1 MLVTVRRREQ
11 SVEIREEQ
19 NAPFCF
25 SLELFRYAPF
35 NLYSG
40 SFFFSFIKCILR
52 AARSRRDLD
61 CPMQNLSRR
70 FSTVPIHKLLPQQL
84 HQHQPQP
91 TRFFIPFSEFQQKRK
106 LLEHKLISDLDG
118 CDNLSQV
125 KEVHAHLLRHGLSQ
139 CCYVLTKL
147 VRTLTKLGVPVDA
160 YPRLV
165 FLQVKY
171 PNPFLWTAM
180 IRGYTVQGPIS
191 EALNFYTCMRSAGTG
206 PVSFT
211 FSALF
216 KACGDVLDV
225 NLGRQIHAQ
234 TILVGG
240 FAADLYVGNTM
251 IDMYVKCGFLDCGR
265 KVFDEMPDRDV
276 VSWTELIVAYTKIG
290 DMGSARELFEGLPV
304 KDMVAWTAMVTGYA
318 QNARPRD
325 ALDCFER
332 MQGAGVGT
340 DEITLVGLISAC
352 AQLGASKYA
361 NWVRDIAE
369 KSGFGPTE
377 NVLVG
382 SALID
387 MYSKCGSLD
396 EAYKVFQG
404 MKERNVFSYSSMILG
419 FAMHGRANAAIELF
433 HEMLTTEIRPNRVT
447 FIGVLTACSHAGM
460 VDQGRQ
466 LFATMEKYY
475 NVVPSADHYTC
486 MVDLLGRAGRL
497 EEALELVETMPI
509 AAHGGVWGA
518 LLGACHIHGN
528 PDIAQIAANHLF
540 ELEPDSIGNHVM
552 LSNIYASAGRW
563 ADVSRVR
570 KMMKEKGLKK
580 NPAYSWV
587 ETKKGVIHEFC
598 AGETNHP
605 EYAEIKKALDDLLNR
620 LQAHGYQPNLNSA
633 AYDLGIEERK
643 RILMSHSEKL
653 ALAYALVST
662 DSGST
667 IKIMKNIRICEDC
680 HVFMCGASQVAG
692 REIVVRDN
700 MRFHHFSNGKCSCGN
715 FW

>member
-1 MLVTVRRREQ
+1 
-11 SVEIREEQ
+11 
-19 NAPFCF
+19 
-25 SLELFRYAPF
+25 
-35 NLYSG
+35 
-40 SFFFSFIKCILR
+40 
-52 AARSRRDLD
+52 
-61 CPMQNLSRR
+61 MQNLSRR

-106 LLEHKLISDLDG
+106 LLEHKLISDLDY
-118 CDNLSQV
+118 CANLSQV

-160 YPRLV
+160 YPRLI

-290 DMGSARELFEGLPV
+290 DMGSASELFEGLPV

-466 LFATMEKYY
+466 LFATMDKYY

-518 LLGACHIHGN
+518 LLGACRIHGN

-540 ELEPDSIGNHVM
+540 ELEPDGIGNYVM

-653 ALAYALVST
+653 ALAYALLST

>member
-1 MLVTVRRREQ
+1 
-11 SVEIREEQ
+11 
-19 NAPFCF
+19 
-25 SLELFRYAPF
+25 
-35 NLYSG
+35 
-40 SFFFSFIKCILR
+40 
-52 AARSRRDLD
+52 
-61 CPMQNLSRR
+61 MQNLSRR

-118 CDNLSQV
+118 CANLSQV

-518 LLGACHIHGN
+518 LLGACRIHGN

-540 ELEPDSIGNHVM
+540 ELEPDSIGNYVM

-587 ETKKGVIHEFC
+587 EMKKGVIHEFC

-653 ALAYALVST
+653 ALAYALLST

>member
-1 MLVTVRRREQ
+1 
-11 SVEIREEQ
+11 
-19 NAPFCF
+19 
-25 SLELFRYAPF
+25 
-35 NLYSG
+35 
-40 SFFFSFIKCILR
+40 
-52 AARSRRDLD
+52 
-61 CPMQNLSRR
+61 MQNLSRR

-91 TRFFIPFSEFQQKRK
+91 TRFFIPFSEYQQKRK
-106 LLEHKLISDLDG
+106 LLEHKLISDLDV
-118 CDNLSQV
+118 CANLSQV

-369 KSGFGPTE
+369 KSG
-377 NVLVG
+377 
-382 SALID
+382 
-387 MYSKCGSLD
+387 
-396 EAYKVFQG
+396 
-404 MKERNVFSYSSMILG
+404 
-419 FAMHGRANAAIELF
+419 
-433 HEMLTTEIRPNRVT
+433 
-447 FIGVLTACSHAGM
+447 
-460 VDQGRQ
+460 
-466 LFATMEKYY
+466 
-475 NVVPSADHYTC
+475 
-486 MVDLLGRAGRL
+486 
-497 EEALELVETMPI
+497 
-509 AAHGGVWGA
+509 
-518 LLGACHIHGN
+518 
-528 PDIAQIAANHLF
+528 
-540 ELEPDSIGNHVM
+540 
-552 LSNIYASAGRW
+552 
-563 ADVSRVR
+563 
-570 KMMKEKGLKK
+570 
-580 NPAYSWV
+580 
-587 ETKKGVIHEFC
+587 
-598 AGETNHP
+598 ETNHP

-653 ALAYALVST
+653 ALAYALLST

>member
-1 MLVTVRRREQ
+1 
-11 SVEIREEQ
+11 
-19 NAPFCF
+19 
-25 SLELFRYAPF
+25 
-35 NLYSG
+35 
-40 SFFFSFIKCILR
+40 
-52 AARSRRDLD
+52 
-61 CPMQNLSRR
+61 MQNLSRR

-165 FLQVKY
+165 FVQVKY

>member
-1 MLVTVRRREQ
+1 
-11 SVEIREEQ
+11 
-19 NAPFCF
+19 
-25 SLELFRYAPF
+25 
-35 NLYSG
+35 
-40 SFFFSFIKCILR
+40 
-52 AARSRRDLD
+52 
-61 CPMQNLSRR
+61 
-70 FSTVPIHKLLPQQL
+70 
-84 HQHQPQP
+84 
-91 TRFFIPFSEFQQKRK
+91 
-106 LLEHKLISDLDG
+106 
-118 CDNLSQV
+118 
-125 KEVHAHLLRHGLSQ
+125 
-139 CCYVLTKL
+139 
-147 VRTLTKLGVPVDA
+147 
-160 YPRLV
+160 
-165 FLQVKY
+165 
-171 PNPFLWTAM
+171 M

-382 SALID
+382 STLID

-518 LLGACHIHGN
+518 LLGACRIHGN

-540 ELEPDSIGNHVM
+540 ELEPDSIGNYVM

-653 ALAYALVST
+653 ALAYALLST
-662 DSGST
+662 DSGRT

>member
-1 MLVTVRRREQ
+1 
-11 SVEIREEQ
+11 
-19 NAPFCF
+19 
-25 SLELFRYAPF
+25 
-35 NLYSG
+35 
-40 SFFFSFIKCILR
+40 
-52 AARSRRDLD
+52 
-61 CPMQNLSRR
+61 
-70 FSTVPIHKLLPQQL
+70 
-84 HQHQPQP
+84 
-91 TRFFIPFSEFQQKRK
+91 
-106 LLEHKLISDLDG
+106 
-118 CDNLSQV
+118 
-125 KEVHAHLLRHGLSQ
+125 
-139 CCYVLTKL
+139 
-147 VRTLTKLGVPVDA
+147 
-160 YPRLV
+160 
-165 FLQVKY
+165 
-171 PNPFLWTAM
+171 M

-352 AQLGASKYA
+352 AQLGASKCA

-382 SALID
+382 STLID

-518 LLGACHIHGN
+518 LLGACRIHGN

-540 ELEPDSIGNHVM
+540 ELEPDSIGNYVM

-653 ALAYALVST
+653 ALAYALLST

>member
-1 MLVTVRRREQ
+1 
-11 SVEIREEQ
+11 
-19 NAPFCF
+19 
-25 SLELFRYAPF
+25 
-35 NLYSG
+35 
-40 SFFFSFIKCILR
+40 
-52 AARSRRDLD
+52 
-61 CPMQNLSRR
+61 MQNLSRR

-191 EALNFYTCMRSAGTG
+191 EALNFYTCMRSAGNG

-518 LLGACHIHGN
+518 LLGACRIHGN

-563 ADVSRVR
+563 ADVSGVR

-653 ALAYALVST
+653 ALAYALV
-662 DSGST
+662 
-667 IKIMKNIRICEDC
+667 
-680 HVFMCGASQVAG
+680 AG

>member
-1 MLVTVRRREQ
+1 
-11 SVEIREEQ
+11 
-19 NAPFCF
+19 
-25 SLELFRYAPF
+25 
-35 NLYSG
+35 
-40 SFFFSFIKCILR
+40 
-52 AARSRRDLD
+52 
-61 CPMQNLSRR
+61 MQNLSRR

-118 CDNLSQV
+118 CANPSQV

-225 NLGRQIHAQ
+225 NLGRQIHAH

-240 FAADLYVGNTM
+240 FAADL
-251 IDMYVKCGFLDCGR
+251 
-265 KVFDEMPDRDV
+265 DV

-340 DEITLVGLISAC
+340 DEITWLVSF
-352 AQLGASKYA
+352 QLVH
-361 NWVRDIAE
+361 NWVHL
-369 KSGFGPTE
+369 
-377 NVLVG
+377 N
-382 SALID
+382 

-518 LLGACHIHGN
+518 LLGACRIHGN

-540 ELEPDSIGNHVM
+540 ELEPDSIGNYVM

-587 ETKKGVIHEFC
+587 EMKKGVIHEFC

-653 ALAYALVST
+653 ALAYALLST

-680 HVFMCGASQVAG
+680 HVSCVVHRRSPGG
-692 REIVVRDN
+692 RLL
-700 MRFHHFSNGKCSCGN
+700 
-715 FW
+715 

>member
-1 MLVTVRRREQ
+1 MAATISAKSRRFMLTSSAMASASAATSSR
-11 SVEIREEQ
+11 S
-19 NAPFCF
+19 
-25 SLELFRYAPF
+25 S
-35 NLYSG
+35 S
-40 SFFFSFIKCILR
+40 
-52 AARSRRDLD
+52 ARSRSSAS
-61 CPMQNLSRR
+61 QW
-70 FSTVPIHKLLPQQL
+70 
-84 HQHQPQP
+84 
-91 TRFFIPFSEFQQKRK
+91 TR
-106 LLEHKLISDLDG
+106 
-118 CDNLSQV
+118 
-125 KEVHAHLLRHGLSQ
+125 
-139 CCYVLTKL
+139 
-147 VRTLTKLGVPVDA
+147 
-160 YPRLV
+160 
-165 FLQVKY
+165 
-171 PNPFLWTAM
+171 
-180 IRGYTVQGPIS
+180 IRASSSY
-191 EALNFYTCMRSAGTG
+191 SAGNG

-518 LLGACHIHGN
+518 LLGACRIHGN

-563 ADVSRVR
+563 ADVSGVR

-667 IKIMKNIRICEDC
+667 IKIMKNIRICDDC

>member
-1 MLVTVRRREQ
+1 
-11 SVEIREEQ
+11 
-19 NAPFCF
+19 
-25 SLELFRYAPF
+25 
-35 NLYSG
+35 
-40 SFFFSFIKCILR
+40 
-52 AARSRRDLD
+52 
-61 CPMQNLSRR
+61 MQNLSRR

-118 CDNLSQV
+118 CANLSQV

-147 VRTLTKLGVPVDA
+147 VRMLTKLGVPLDA
-160 YPRLV
+160 YQRLV

-497 EEALELVETMPI
+497 EEALDLVETMPI

-518 LLGACHIHGN
+518 LLGACRIHGN

-540 ELEPDSIGNHVM
+540 ELEPDSIGNYVM
-552 LSNIYASAGRW
+552 LSNIYASAERW

-633 AYDLGIEERK
+633 AYDLGIEDRK

-653 ALAYALVST
+653 ALAYALLST
-662 DSGST
+662 DAGST